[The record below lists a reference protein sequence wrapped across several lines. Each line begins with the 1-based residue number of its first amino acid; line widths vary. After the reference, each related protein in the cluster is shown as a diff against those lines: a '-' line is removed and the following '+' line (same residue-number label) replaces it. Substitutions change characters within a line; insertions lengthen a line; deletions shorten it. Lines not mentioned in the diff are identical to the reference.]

1 MTDGR
6 TPVDFRIY
14 HPFEHDRSAFG
25 GVRYRAGFEDWSSQ
39 EVFVVQL
46 EEAAGYDDDREAV
59 DWSPIARFDH
69 GRPHDVFSA
78 ADGLHLDL
86 HRRQDPKTITS
97 TSTSGHTS
105 VPGTP
110 WPRSLVY
117 RKCSGTTTTGRTS
130 STTSVTSTGSILQFS
145 GCDPARYRS

>member
-1 MTDGR
+1 VTDGR

-14 HPFEHDRSAFG
+14 HPFEHDRSALG

-86 HRRQDPKTITS
+86 HRRQDPKNDYEHVHLRT
-97 TSTSGHTS
+97 HLR
-105 VPGTP
+105 
-110 WPRSLVY
+110 PRDPLAAFTRLQEVFRDDHNRAY
-117 RKCSGTTTTGRTS
+117 
-130 STTSVTSTGSILQFS
+130 ILDYYLGDVHRFN
-145 GCDPARYRS
+145 PAVLRL